1 MFWSRVTGTLARR
14 RRADDRGAAAVEF
27 ALTVIPLLM
36 IVFGVIHFGFAMAQK
51 ASLNSSVR
59 AGARY
64 GSVNLYNSTADPHS
78 CAKTITR
85 AKDGI
90 TTLGMSATAVNFNVY
105 RGADQTAAV
114 AAGPLCT
121 QATSASSPAGLKP
134 PCQGGT
140 DSDNLYVIATYTS
153 SLIGVPFTGI
163 SKTINFQSV
172 GAYRCEYT
180 A

>member
-1 MFWSRVTGTLARR
+1 MFWSRVTGPLARR

-64 GSVNLYNSTADPHS
+64 GSVNLYNSIADPHS

-90 TTLGMSATAVNFNVY
+90 STLGMSANAVNFNVY

-121 QATSASSPAGLKP
+121 QATSASSPEGLKP
-134 PCQGGT
+134 PCKGGT

-153 SLIGVPFTGI
+153 NLLGVPFTGI

>member
-1 MFWSRVTGTLARR
+1 MHWSRLASVKTCR

-36 IVFGVIHFGFAMAQK
+36 IVFGVIHFGFAMAHK

-90 TTLGMSATAVNFNVY
+90 TTLGMSASAVRFKVY
-105 RGADQTAAV
+105 RGADQTSAV
-114 AAGPLCT
+114 AGPLLCDES
-121 QATSASSPAGLKP
+121 TSASSPAGLKP

-140 DSDNLYVIATYTS
+140 DSDNLYVIANYTS
-153 SLIGVPFTGI
+153 NLLGVPFTGI

-172 GAYRCEYT
+172 GSYRCEYT
-180 A
+180 S

>member
-1 MFWSRVTGTLARR
+1 
-14 RRADDRGAAAVEF
+14 
-27 ALTVIPLLM
+27 
-36 IVFGVIHFGFAMAQK
+36 
-51 ASLNSSVR
+51 
-59 AGARY
+59 
-64 GSVNLYNSTADPHS
+64 
-78 CAKTITR
+78 
-85 AKDGI
+85 
-90 TTLGMSATAVNFNVY
+90 MSATAVNFNVY

-114 AAGPLCT
+114 AAGALCT

-180 A
+180 T